1 MNIAVINIR
10 DLIKYALGG
19 MLILTLLIAGINII
33 NKKEEFKSIE
43 LVPDESKKSSSFLHF
58 LGLEFRPY
66 VRYK

>member
-33 NKKEEFKSIE
+33 NRKEEFKSIE
-43 LVPDESKKSSSFLHF
+43 IVSDESKKNSSFLHF
-58 LGLEFRPY
+58 LGLEFRSY